1 MGGRYIETHEETVAR
16 LTAELAAK
24 KAKIEDYRAEIAA
37 TEAETAAIE
46 AEKAA
51 IEAKIEDYRTEL
63 AAIEKA
69 AWAEVWTGVAKLS
82 DQQKASLFYAIEH
95 FGDAFLRAIHTH
107 MVLERFES

>member
-24 KAKIEDYRAEIAA
+24 K
-37 TEAETAAIE
+37 
-46 AEKAA
+46 
-51 IEAKIEDYRTEL
+51 AKIEDYRTEL

-107 MVLERFES
+107 MALERFES